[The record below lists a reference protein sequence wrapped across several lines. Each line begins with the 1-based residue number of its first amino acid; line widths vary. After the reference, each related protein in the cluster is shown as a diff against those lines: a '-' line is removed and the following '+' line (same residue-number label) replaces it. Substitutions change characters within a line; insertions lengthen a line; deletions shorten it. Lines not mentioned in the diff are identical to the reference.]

1 MTSPPKP
8 WETQA
13 AATTAPTPASGAPL
27 PATSHNAS
35 NAPPSVP
42 PRPASYPQTSG
53 LGATTTA
60 GYGYSN
66 AGYGGSYSG
75 YSRPGMYNRYGSGG
89 YGGTYGSYSPYG
101 SSGYGG
107 YGGYGPRLGGL
118 YGRPMMGSGFPG
130 DDPESLSAGL
140 EASTRSTFQVLE
152 QIVNAFGGFAQM
164 LDSTFQA
171 THSSFMAMVG
181 MAEQLGVL
189 RTYLGQVFS
198 VVALY
203 RTLRNMGY
211 RLTGHRPPVAQGELT
226 AGDFE
231 AYRKRSRFSIKPLL
245 VFLLVVVGFPY
256 LMVKLIR
263 KMAQNHQRRLEEA
276 AAANPAA
283 ANPTDATA
291 PNDMLAKIDF
301 AQARYDFQGEP
312 PVELTLHRG
321 DIIAV
326 LSKVDSQGQPSPW
339 WRGRLRSGQTGYFP
353 ANYVELIEK
362 QPIQPPPPPG
372 PAQPPSDL
380 LAPVFSQGMDVE
392 PVPPLPAP
400 GMV

>member
-13 AATTAPTPASGAPL
+13 AAATTPTPAPATTP
-27 PATSHNAS
+27 PATSPNAS

-42 PRPASYPQTSG
+42 PRPASYPQTTA
-53 LGATTTA
+53 LGATS
-60 GYGYSN
+60 GYGYS
-66 AGYGGSYSG
+66 GSYSG

-101 SSGYGG
+101 SGYGG

-118 YGRPMMGSGFPG
+118 YGRPMMGNGFPG

-189 RTYLGQVFS
+189 RGYLGQVFS

-211 RLTGHRPPVAQGELT
+211 RLTGHRPPVAPGELT

-276 AAANPAA
+276 AAAAPTSDNPA
-283 ANPTDATA
+283 DMIA
-291 PNDMLAKIDF
+291 PKDMLAKIDF

-362 QPIQPPPPPG
+362 QPSQPPPPPVS
-372 PAQPPSDL
+372 AQPHPDL
-380 LAPVFSQGMDVE
+380 LAPVFSQGMEME
-392 PVPPLPAP
+392 PIPPLSTP